1 MLTWN
6 CLKSQTFR
14 RPSSPPDKINGSV
27 RFQLITL
34 TSEEWASLAESIELG
49 GALKS
54 QMRMDWS
61 TEHDAKTWGWE
72 RNAHLDITSI
82 NQYPLIS
89 SHSVDEHTVAS
100 VGDHCRSSTDLLC
113 ELKGRWSIFQVPPS
127 CGSQTWMFFLQS
139 PLTRRPK
146 VGKHSIIWIL
156 AVPLVASLDIHLYR
170 DKTLFCLSYTL
181 CSKVLCKWHISGISV
196 Q

>member
-72 RNAHLDITSI
+72 RNTHLDITSI
-82 NQYPLIS
+82 NQYPFIS
-89 SHSVDEHTVAS
+89 SYSVDWHTVAS

-146 VGKHSIIWIL
+146 VVNIK
-156 AVPLVASLDIHLYR
+156 
-170 DKTLFCLSYTL
+170 LFES
-181 CSKVLCKWHISGISV
+181 
-196 Q
+196 